1 MRFYDIPQNMNFCR
15 QQTLRLNDPFNTY
28 VGNEICQVYAFP
40 ISKSFRQMEK
50 IDRNVQHGDY
60 LTLLSY
66 SPRKQAAASVR
77 YIVYQFAI
85 QSSRSLECSLKL
97 FHPNLVFA
105 SFAQFRMEVYT
116 YISIYMSACTCT
128 CVCMCIYIYIR
139 FQFLFSGRVRLF
151 TSQGNVV
158 AAQPRFVVSVV
169 SR

>member
-1 MRFYDIPQNMNFCR
+1 MNFCK

-28 VGNEICQVYAFP
+28 VANEICQVYAFP
-40 ISKSFRQMEK
+40 ISKSFREMEK

-60 LTLLSY
+60 STLFSY

-105 SFAQFRMEVYT
+105 SFAQFRMEAYT
-116 YISIYMSACTCT
+116 YIYAY
-128 CVCMCIYIYIR
+128 MCIYIYIR
-139 FQFLFSGRVRLF
+139 FQFLFSERVRLSI
-151 TSQGNVV
+151 SQGNAV
-158 AAQPRFVVSVV
+158 AAQPRFVVCVV
-169 SR
+169 SSAVRCRI